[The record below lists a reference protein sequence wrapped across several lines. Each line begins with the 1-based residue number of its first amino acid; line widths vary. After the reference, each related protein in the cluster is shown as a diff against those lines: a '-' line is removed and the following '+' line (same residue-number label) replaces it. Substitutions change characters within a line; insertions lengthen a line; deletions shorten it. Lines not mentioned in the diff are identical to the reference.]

1 MKLYFHRYICIALNH
16 QIMKG
21 ILNIYIPNKGTT
33 PEAMMYG
40 THRESNR
47 TEITGAAS
55 LRIMKCKSM
64 LRIPFAYT

>member
-1 MKLYFHRYICIALNH
+1 MFSLPYSIRR
-16 QIMKG
+16 QSG
-21 ILNIYIPNKGTT
+21 IHDVYVPNKGTT

-47 TEITGAAS
+47 TEIAGAAS
-55 LRIMKCKSM
+55 LQIMNCKSM

>member
-1 MKLYFHRYICIALNH
+1 
-16 QIMKG
+16 MKG